1 MNGFLVVLRKELLE
15 GIREWRAL
23 ATTLLVAP
31 LLGPFLFVGITAF
44 SMHQAI
50 DDVTAAIEIPAIGAE
65 RAPNLV
71 AHLRQNLIDV
81 DAEAFADEGAQTARH
96 EALRQAVRSGD
107 VEVGIVVAEDF
118 AEALAQGQAARIWV
132 VADSSSNRA
141 RPETNR
147 VREALAAWS
156 ATVGGIR
163 LQLRGI
169 HPTVGAPL
177 AVLQDDVSTPSR
189 RAYLLLGIVGYFVLF
204 AVLIGGSQIAV
215 DITAGERERG
225 SLEPL
230 LAMPIMRETLVLA
243 KVLATLVVMTVSLAI
258 TVVSFVAAVQF
269 LPLGELGMTANFGFA
284 VAVQVF
290 LLVFPFAAL
299 AAALMVA
306 AASLTRSFR
315 EAQTYTSIAMIA
327 PTLPVVFAAL
337 RPMQDSVPL
346 MLVPALSQ
354 HLLLSDVLRA
364 EALDPLHIVT
374 SVASTAAVAAVLVWL
389 TVHRFRSEKLIL

>member
-1 MNGFLVVLRKELLE
+1 MNGFLIVLHKELLE
-15 GIREWRAL
+15 GVREWRAL

-31 LLGPFLFVGITAF
+31 VLGPFLFMGLTAF
-44 SMHQAI
+44 TINQAI
-50 DDVTAAIEIPAIGAE
+50 DEVDVAIEIPAIGAE

-71 AHLRQNLIDV
+71 AHLRQSLIDV
-81 DAEAFADEGAQTARH
+81 DVEAFADAGDQAARH
-96 EALRQAVRSGD
+96 QALRDAVRNGE
-107 VEVGIVVAEDF
+107 VKVGIVLAEDF
-118 AEALAQGQAARIWV
+118 AEALAAGRAARLWV
-132 VADSSSNRA
+132 VADESSTRA
-141 RPETNR
+141 RAEVNR
-147 VREALAAWS
+147 VRGAVQGWS
-156 ATVGGIR
+156 SVVGGIR
-163 LQLRGI
+163 LQLRGV
-169 HPTVGAPL
+169 HPSVGAPL
-177 AVLQDDVSTPSR
+177 AVLRDDVSTPSR

-230 LAMPIMRETLVLA
+230 LAMPVKRETLVLA
-243 KVLATLVVMTVSLAI
+243 KVLATLVVMTGSLAI
-258 TVVSFVAAVQF
+258 TVASFAVAVQF
-269 LPLGELGMTANFGFA
+269 LPLGEMGMTANFGVV
-284 VAVQVF
+284 VATQVF
-290 LLVFPFAAL
+290 LLVFPFAAM

-354 HLLLSDVLRA
+354 HLLLSDLLRA
-364 EALDPLHIVT
+364 EPLDPLHILT
-374 SVASTAAVAAVLVWL
+374 SIASTTVVAAVLVWL
-389 TVHRFRSEKLIL
+389 TVRRFRSEKLIL

>member
-1 MNGFLVVLRKELLE
+1 MNGFLVVLQKELLE
-15 GIREWRAL
+15 GTREWRAL

-44 SMHQAI
+44 TMHQAI
-50 DDVTAAIEIPAIGAE
+50 DDVAAAIEIPAIGAE

-71 AHLRQNLIDV
+71 AHLRQSLIDV
-81 DAEAFADEGAQTARH
+81 DAAAFADQGDQTARH
-96 EALRQAVRSGD
+96 EALREAVRVGE

-118 AEALAQGQAARIWV
+118 AEALAVGQAARVWV

-141 RPETNR
+141 RPAMNR
-147 VREALAAWS
+147 VQSALGAWS
-156 ATVGGIR
+156 AVVGGIR

-177 AVLQDDVSTPSR
+177 AVLRDDVSTPSR

-230 LAMPIMRETLVLA
+230 LAMPIKRETLVLA
-243 KVLATLVVMTVSLAI
+243 KVLATLVVMTASLAI
-258 TVVSFVAAVQF
+258 TVASFAVAVQF
-269 LPLGELGMTANFGFA
+269 LPLGELGMTANFG
-284 VAVQVF
+284 VVQATQMF
-290 LLVFPFAAL
+290 LLVFPFATL

-389 TVHRFRSEKLIL
+389 TVRRFRSEKLIL